1 MKEKI
6 LISIVMGSDSDLPVS
21 KNTTEILDKIHLGYE
36 VNILSAHRTPEETAK
51 YAKGLQKR
59 GIEVVIALA
68 GGAFHLAGV
77 IAAYTT
83 IPVIAVPLAVPPL
96 NGLDSFLS
104 TLQMPRG
111 IPVAVMAVG
120 NWGATNA
127 GIFASEI
134 LALKYPS
141 IKVSLSKMRNES
153 SQKVC
158 EQNKKLSCRKK

>member
-141 IKVSLSKMRNES
+141 IKVSLSKMRKES
-153 SQKVC
+153 AQKVC